1 MTAHGDTGIEPVARI
16 PSTCVWEI
24 TLACNARCVHCGSSA
39 GTARPRELDTA
50 EALALALELGQLGCK
65 SVTLS
70 GGEPLLRA
78 DWPVLA
84 AAIRA
89 AGMRLEMITN
99 GLLVA
104 AHADG
109 IRDAGFAGVTFSI
122 DGTAPVHDAL
132 RGVPGGLEQLLRG
145 AGALRKRGVRVGAV
159 TQVNRRNVAQLGEIQ
174 SMLASAGFEG
184 WQLQL
189 TMPMGRAA
197 HDVDNL
203 CLPPAEVPALE
214 QTIIA
219 LRARP
224 GLFVDA
230 ADNIG
235 YMSRDEPRLR
245 SRRDEPARFWTGCP
259 AGLTVVGITSDGTV
273 RGCLSLPPAADEG
286 NVRDRSL
293 SAIWRDPAS
302 FSYNRRFD
310 ANRLGGPCTACPFG
324 RICRGGCRSLAWAT
338 SPGNPHAN
346 PYCIRHVTEK
356 AGASVVDP
364 R

>member
-1 MTAHGDTGIEPVARI
+1 MTADVAWI

-24 TLACNARCVHCGSSA
+24 TLACNASCVHCGSSA
-39 GTARPRELDTA
+39 GKARPRELDTR
-50 EALALALELGQLGCK
+50 EALALIAELGQLGCT

-84 AAIRA
+84 AGIRG

-99 GLLVA
+99 GLLVG
-104 AHADG
+104 AHADT

-122 DGTAPVHDAL
+122 DGTPPAHDAL
-132 RGVPGGLEQLLRG
+132 RGVPGGLEELLRG
-145 AGALRKRGVRVGAV
+145 AGALRQRGVRIGAV
-159 TQVNRRNVAQLGEIQ
+159 TQVNRLNFEQLGEIH
-174 SMLASAGFEG
+174 SMLVAAGFEG

-197 HDVDNL
+197 QDTSGL
-203 CLPPAEVPALE
+203 CLRPDQVPALE
-214 QTIIA
+214 RTIIA
-219 LRARP
+219 LRAQP

-245 SRRDEPARFWTGCP
+245 SRCNGPARFWTGCS

-286 NVRDRSL
+286 NVRERSF
-293 SAIWRDPAS
+293 SAIWKDPEA

-310 ANRLGGPCTACPFG
+310 PAQLGGPCAACPFG
-324 RICRGGCRSLAWAT
+324 RVCRAGCRSLAWAA

-346 PYCIRHVTEK
+346 PYCIRYVSQA
-356 AGASVVDP
+356 AGTANVG
-364 R
+364 